1 MTEEKKYISE
11 IWVYCEIRED
21 ALTTGAKELLGKSQE
36 LAKEAGCIVAAV
48 LFAGDKKKLMKEAAA
63 FGGEKIYRFPACR
76 EEIQSRALVHKMTGK
91 RPWAF
96 LFPASSTGRMVAAQ
110 LSVRMKTGLTA
121 DCIELT
127 VESGYLKQTRPAF
140 GGSLM
145 ADIFC
150 RHSYPQMATVQKG
163 VFPLP
168 QPDFDRKGEVI
179 SCSGSGILS
188 PLKVLEKK
196 TETKEEKNLTDAKI
210 VLAGGLGLGSKG
222 NFILLKR
229 AAEQIGAAPA
239 ASRAAVN
246 AGLAPYAW
254 QVGQSG
260 KTIRPSIYIACGISG
275 AVQHLAGIQGAG
287 CIVAV
292 NPDRKAPIFAHA
304 DIGIVADA
312 EDFLRELIASTEGIV
327 QD

>member
-1 MTEEKKYISE
+1 MMEKKGYIPE
-11 IWVYCEIRED
+11 IWVYCENRGEK
-21 ALTTGAKELLGKSQE
+21 LTTGTKELLGKAWE
-36 LAKEAGCIVAAV
+36 LARESGCLVAAV
-48 LFAGDKKKLMKEAAA
+48 LFKKVGRGAEDAIACGADKV
-63 FGGEKIYRFPACR
+63 YRYSACR
-76 EEIQSRALVHKMTGK
+76 NEVQAQTIAGQMEAG

-96 LFPASSTGRMVAAQ
+96 LFPATSAGRMVAAQ
-110 LSVRMKTGLTA
+110 LSVQLKTGLTA
-121 DCIELT
+121 DCIQLS
-127 VESGYLKQTRPAF
+127 VEDGYLKQTRPAF

-145 ADIFC
+145 ADILC

-168 QPDFDRKGEVI
+168 KADISRKGE
-179 SCSGSGILS
+179 ILLCNGNGAIS
-188 PLKVLEKK
+188 PLRLLAK
-196 TETKEEKNLTDAKI
+196 TTELKEEKNLNDAKI
-210 VLAGGLGLGSKG
+210 VLAGGLGLGSKK
-222 NFILLKR
+222 NFILLKQ
-229 AAEQIGAAPA
+229 AAEKIGAVPA

-292 NPDRKAPIFAHA
+292 NPDKKAPIFDHA
-304 DIGIVADA
+304 DIGIVADGA
-312 EDFLRELIASTEGIV
+312 SFLRRLLEWEE
-327 QD
+327 